1 MILLGGGLL
10 LLSILAGLISSRV
23 GAPLLLVFLG
33 LGMLA
38 GEDGPGGIAFDDFQG
53 AYTLASVAL
62 AVILFDGGLRTPLRT
77 VRSAWGPASALATVG
92 VVITAGLTGVAAHFA
107 FGADW
112 PTALLMGTV
121 VASTDAAAVF
131 LLLHQHDLDIRRRVA
146 ATLELESGAND
157 PMAIFLTLT
166 LVEFLAQGLEGGGLD
181 LSLVLLQ
188 RFALSFGLGVLFGI
202 GGGMLLGRLVNRM
215 NLAPG
220 LYPVFVVAAAL
231 TIFGA
236 VQALGG
242 SGFLAVYLAGIAA
255 GNQRLR
261 ANTLIRRFHD
271 GIAWVCQI
279 LLLVILG
286 LLVTPHTLEPFLLP
300 GVAVALALVF
310 VARPLAVFLCLLPTD
325 FRLEERIFIAF
336 VGLRGAVPIYL
347 AMIPVLAG
355 LEASAQIFA
364 ATFVVVLASLV
375 LQGWSV
381 PWVARRLDVQIPPAP
396 EQAGRLDVDLPSQM
410 DRDVVGYAIKPESP
424 MAGKPIS
431 DLKLP
436 NRARILAVLRN
447 NYVVPE
453 RILRDIKVD
462 DYVLLI
468 APPEHTMTLD
478 RKFLPSR
485 RKARNEALALVDF
498 TFPGAAPMAAV
509 AAAYELPIEAQDQG
523 RSLAE
528 VIQSRLNDD
537 PSRGDRV
544 SLGTAQLIIMDMDGA
559 AIASVGIRLDP
570 PPPPA
575 LLERVRQA
583 AHALR
588 DRLRRWRKARRDD
601 S

>member
-10 LLSILAGLISSRV
+10 LISILAGLISSRV

-77 VRSAWGPASALATVG
+77 VRTAWAPASALATIG
-92 VVITAGLTGVAAHFA
+92 VVITAALTGLAARYA
-107 FGADW
+107 FDTDW
-112 PTALLMGTV
+112 PTAMLMGTV

-166 LVEFLAQGLEGGGLD
+166 LVELMTQGLSGDGVG
-181 LSLVLLQ
+181 LSLMLLQ

-215 NLAPG
+215 DLAPG

-236 VQALGG
+236 AQSIGG

-286 LLVTPHTLEPFLLP
+286 LLVTPHALEPFLLP
-300 GVAVALALVF
+300 GIGVALALVF
-310 VARPLAVFLCLLPTD
+310 IARPVAVFLCLLPTS
-325 FRLEERIFIAF
+325 FRLEERLFIAF

-355 LEASAQIFA
+355 LEASQQIFA
-364 ATFVVVLASLV
+364 ATFVVVLASLM
-375 LQGWSV
+375 LQGWSI
-381 PWVARRLDVQIPPAP
+381 PWVARKLDVQIPPVP

-410 DRDVVGYAIKPESP
+410 DRDVVGYAVKADSP
-424 MAGKPIS
+424 VAGKAIS

-436 NRARILAVLRN
+436 QRARILAVLRN

-453 RILRDIKVD
+453 RILRDIKED

-478 RKFLPSR
+478 RRFLPAR
-485 RKARNEALALVDF
+485 RSARKEALALVDF
-498 TFPGAAPMAAV
+498 TFPGTAPIASV
-509 AAAYELPIEAQDQG
+509 AAAYELPIEEQDQG
-523 RSLAE
+523 RTLAE
-528 VIQSRLNDD
+528 VVLSRLGDE

-544 SLGTAQLIIMDMDGA
+544 SFGSAQLVITDMDGNN
-559 AIASVGIRLDP
+559 IASVGIRLDP
-570 PPPPA
+570 PAPTA
-575 LLERVRQA
+575 ALER
-583 AHALR
+583 LR
-588 DRLRRWRKARRDD
+588 ESLQSLRRWRNKAKSDD
-601 S
+601 TE